1 MTAAEGARW
10 IDRFIADMPTNR
22 VGLDP
27 YPIALRAIN
36 WVKFFSRFPME
47 STAERRDSLYS
58 QLRLL
63 ERKLEYHLLGNHLLE
78 DAYAL
83 YIGSAYLKDSCMH
96 GRASRLLRR
105 QLREQVL
112 SDGAHYEQS
121 PMYHCIL
128 LDRLLDCIN
137 AGEGAVVCSVLKP
150 AAVRMLG
157 HLESIVYADG
167 TIPLL
172 NDSAEGIA
180 PEPASILL
188 MPAVSACNGRR
199 WRWENAAIGSLTT
212 PTLRRLSTWATSRL
226 PISPAIRMPTHC
238 RLN

>member
-1 MTAAEGARW
+1 MDIGLVLRTVVYLRPVQVLFQVLRRVHKARFKALACHSVEVKPMAVEPAAKWQSYDGRRFAFLNIEDEFRGWNNTAHGMLWAYNQNYMDWLCQPGMTAAEGARW

-83 YIGSAYLKDSCMH
+83 YIGSAYLKDSRMH

-137 AGEGAVVCSVLKP
+137 A
-150 AAVRMLG
+150 
-157 HLESIVYADG
+157 
-167 TIPLL
+167 
-172 NDSAEGIA
+172 
-180 PEPASILL
+180 
-188 MPAVSACNGRR
+188 
-199 WRWENAAIGSLTT
+199 
-212 PTLRRLSTWATSRL
+212 
-226 PISPAIRMPTHC
+226 
-238 RLN
+238 